1 MVLGKK
7 TLFFYNLDDIENP
20 IELAFQQR
28 YGNIIAY
35 KWYGDGYIMIGFSH
49 GFFVVVSTHMK
60 EIGQVLLPSTVALLL
75 PFTAA
80 YLMYDIS
87 CGS

>member
-1 MVLGKK
+1 MILGKK
-7 TLFFYNLDDIENP
+7 TLFFYNLDDIDNP

-35 KWYGDGYIMIGFSH
+35 RWYGDGYIMIGFSH

-60 EIGQVLLPSTVALLL
+60 EIGQV
-75 PFTAA
+75 
-80 YLMYDIS
+80 
-87 CGS
+87 GSF